1 MSQESRFFSPQVT
14 SAAHADN
21 SQDWQIS
28 IFPIFDHKYSIIFVH
43 YLTLCHR
50 ICVLMMICDDL
61 RVLVHGYVVLN
72 FALACL
78 KMNQPGLF
86 KGSGHALHIVR
97 DVA

>member
-14 SAAHADN
+14 SAARADN

-28 IFPIFDHKYSIIFVH
+28 IFPIFDHKYSIILYIF
-43 YLTLCHR
+43 LTSCHR

-61 RVLVHGYVVLN
+61 RVLRSSNVFSGMPKNEPDTY
-72 FALACL
+72 
-78 KMNQPGLF
+78 F
-86 KGSGHALHIVR
+86 KGSEHAPDIVC